1 MPYHAMLICTLSQ
14 PDCMHRTCAGAIQLA
29 IDPVQGIEQ
38 LEASLAASLISEE
51 RASLMRVLQ
60 LAEGA
65 EQTVVFS

>member
-1 MPYHAMLICTLSQ
+1 
-14 PDCMHRTCAGAIQLA
+14 MHRTCAGAIQLA

-51 RASLMRVLQ
+51 STSLMRVLQ